1 VTIIYQKVI
10 YEIVQNM
17 NVVKKIGHLFI
28 KSIVIYF
35 LIYLF

>member
-17 NVVKKIGHLFI
+17 NVIKKFVNL
-28 KSIVIYF
+28 
-35 LIYLF
+35 

>member
-17 NVVKKIGHLFI
+17 NVIKKF
-28 KSIVIYF
+28 VIY
-35 LIYLF
+35 L